1 MKTKNKAKDNLQT
14 ESLQMMQPSY
24 LQSIQTAPM
33 ALYHKMNN
41 PIKKWAED
49 CLTSLYLT
57 SLNMIISRFF
67 YIATNVIIS
76 FFLLL
81 SNSSWYLY
89 AAAAAAKSLQ
99 SCLTLCDSM
108 GCNPPGSSD
117 HRILLWS
124 PARILEWV
132 AMPSS
137 RGSSPIQVSNL
148 CLMSSAL
155 TDRFFTTSAT
165 WKAPVYVYYIFFI
178 HLYRRP
184 TGTYK
189 DAPYR

>member
-1 MKTKNKAKDNLQT
+1 
-14 ESLQMMQPSY
+14 MMQPSY

-81 SNSSWYLY
+81 SNISWYLY
-89 AAAAAAKSLQ
+89 AAAAAKSLQ
-99 SCLTLCDSM
+99 SYLTLCDSM

-117 HRILLWS
+117 HSCGLQQEYWSGWPCPPPGDLPWSRYLIYVSCLLHWQ
-124 PARILEWV
+124 A
-132 AMPSS
+132 
-137 RGSSPIQVSNL
+137 GSLQPVL
-148 CLMSSAL
+148 PGKPLYMY
-155 TDRFFTTSAT
+155 TTS
-165 WKAPVYVYYIFFI
+165 FLSI
-178 HLYRRP
+178 HIEGQQAHTRMLHIVNIIEMQI
-184 TGTYK
+184 
-189 DAPYR
+189 

>member
-76 FFLLL
+76 FLLLL
-81 SNSSWYLY
+81 SNISWYLY
-89 AAAAAAKSLQ
+89 AAAAAKSLQ

-124 PARILEWV
+124 PSRILEWV

-148 CLMSSAL
+148 CLMYSAL
-155 TDRFFTTSAT
+155 TGRFFTTNAT

-178 HLYRRP
+178 HSYRRP

-189 DAPYR
+189 DALYR

>member
-1 MKTKNKAKDNLQT
+1 
-14 ESLQMMQPSY
+14 MMQPSY

-81 SNSSWYLY
+81 SNISWYLY
-89 AAAAAAKSLQ
+89 AAAAAKSLQ
-99 SCLTLCDSM
+99 SYLTLCDSM

-117 HRILLWS
+117 HRILL
-124 PARILEWV
+124 ARMLEWV
-132 AMPSS
+132 AISS
-137 RGSSPIQVSNL
+137 SKGSSQSRDQTCVS
-148 CLMSSAL
+148 
-155 TDRFFTTSAT
+155 
-165 WKAPVYVYYIFFI
+165 
-178 HLYRRP
+178 
-184 TGTYK
+184 
-189 DAPYR
+189 